1 MENRCV
7 GMGAPQNLC
16 LAPTFL
22 SVTLCH
28 FQAAMKGQ
36 VANTGTVAVRSW
48 GKLPSPVLVGL
59 CERGVRGPCLLCPSA
74 FSPRALG
81 SALKRVPVAEG
92 PSHPARGWEEGPTMG
107 GAQPGPG
114 PQSLAGLPRC
124 VGPPSLALPA
134 PLLLP
139 PTICQRARL
148 PPAPR
153 GTAGAKTA
161 ICSRTSDAEGLALP
175 LLPPPQGDTTR
186 VISIGKRVSPAPPT
200 PHLRQGPKPLAPV
213 LK

>member
-92 PSHPARGWEEGPTMG
+92 PSHPARGVGG
-107 GAQPGPG
+107 GADHGRCAARPGAAVSRRPPALRRSPQPCAASAAP
-114 PQSLAGLPRC
+114 
-124 VGPPSLALPA
+124 PPSHDLPA
-134 PLLLP
+134 SAA
-139 PTICQRARL
+139 TARAQRNR
-148 PPAPR
+148 R
-153 GTAGAKTA
+153 GQN
-161 ICSRTSDAEGLALP
+161 SNLFPNE
-175 LLPPPQGDTTR
+175 
-186 VISIGKRVSPAPPT
+186 
-200 PHLRQGPKPLAPV
+200 
-213 LK
+213 